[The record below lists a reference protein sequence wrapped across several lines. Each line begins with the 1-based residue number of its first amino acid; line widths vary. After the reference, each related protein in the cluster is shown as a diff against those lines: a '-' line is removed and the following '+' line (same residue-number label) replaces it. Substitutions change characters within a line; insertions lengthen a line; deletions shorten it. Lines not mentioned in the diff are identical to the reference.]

1 MTLGSNSLAMRDI
14 EYHLHS
20 QTDLRAHERDGPQI
34 MTQGDGVFVVD
45 DRGRR
50 YLEAM
55 SGLWNVALG
64 FSEQRLVDAANRQMK
79 RLPYYHTFYH
89 KTADVCVELAEK
101 LVEMAPVALKKAY
114 FTNSGSE
121 ANDSAVKLVWYYNN
135 ALGRPEKRKIVS
147 RMRGFHGLTTIATCM
162 TGIPRMHTDFGL
174 PLPGFLHVTC
184 PHLYR
189 DGLPGETE
197 AAFAT
202 RLAQEIDDLIIAEGP
217 ETVAAFIAEPVMGAG
232 GVVVPPAGYFEK
244 VQTVLRK
251 HDVLMIADEVICGF
265 GRTGNMWGSETYGIE
280 PDLLTCSKALS
291 SGYIPI
297 AAVLMN
303 DEIYQV
309 VADNSA
315 KLGAFSHGFTGSGHP
330 VAAAVALETLKII
343 EERDLVAHVRG
354 VGPRLQDG
362 LARLAEHPL
371 VGEARGVGLIG
382 ALELVEDKSSSLAFD
397 PAQKVGLKTQEHA
410 LDENL
415 IVRALGDSIAVTPPL
430 VITAGEIDDLL
441 ARLHRTLDA
450 TLASI
455 SE

>member
-45 DRGRR
+45 DGGQR

-101 LVEMAPVALKKAY
+101 LVEMAPVAMKKAY

-121 ANDSAVKLVWYYNN
+121 ANDSAIKLVWYYNN
-135 ALGRPEKRKIVS
+135 ALGRPEKRKVVS

-197 AAFAT
+197 EAFAT
-202 RLAQEIDDLIIAEGP
+202 RLAEEIDDLIIAEGP

-232 GVVVPPAGYFEK
+232 GVVVPPTGYFEK

-303 DEIYQV
+303 DEIYQI

-354 VGPRLQDG
+354 VGPRLQEG
-362 LARLAEHPL
+362 LARLVEHPL

-382 ALELVEDKSSSLAFD
+382 ALELVEDKSSGRAFD
-397 PAQKVGLKTQEHA
+397 PAQKIGLKTQEHA
-410 LDENL
+410 LDQNL

-430 VITAGEIDDLL
+430 VITAEEIDDLL

-450 TLASI
+450 TLS
-455 SE
+455 SVSG